1 MNRVR
6 IRCVN
11 KFMEMSVSK
20 VRGKTIVFL
29 EFSLCE
35 FEGCV
40 CSNFLEVSGLYYRIL
55 YRNIFFEIYQ
65 ITILFFFCNK
75 FFYSNL
81 SKILKRIFDFMEF
94 LRKEAFVG
102 RYSESRIDI
111 LQSFNK
117 VSNELF

>member
-40 CSNFLEVSGLYYRIL
+40 RSNFLEVSGSYYRIL
-55 YRNIFFEIYQ
+55 YRNIFFEI
-65 ITILFFFCNK
+65 ISDNDSLFF
-75 FFYSNL
+75 L
-81 SKILKRIFDFMEF
+81 
-94 LRKEAFVG
+94 
-102 RYSESRIDI
+102 
-111 LQSFNK
+111 
-117 VSNELF
+117 